1 MLIMARQWF
10 TIGDDFEA
18 AARRAVDEEA
28 GQWARMEADSAVA
41 RRGSVAWE
49 VTAERLVLIQEQV
62 AELAPPLGEV
72 EGPDVEARLVLIQEH
87 AQAIDDLHRELVAR
101 LEVIEWQDR
110 ALREFRTVLVLL
122 RETRVY
128 RAMLALG
135 RWRWLDRRIRRALRM

>member
-18 AARRAVDEEA
+18 AARRAVDEET
-28 GQWARMEADSAVA
+28 GQLARMEANSAAA